1 MSFFIEK
8 RKVIIIMNKRHV
20 IIWTIARPFVVLFA
34 KLRFGF
40 QYKKAENLPEKYIVL
55 SNHVTDYDMVFLI
68 CSFPRQMYFIASE
81 HIARWKTLYA
91 FLKYAAEPIIRH
103 KGTVAASTVV
113 EALRKIKAGASVCI
127 FAEGIRTW
135 DGVTCPILPST
146 GKMIKSAKCGLV
158 TYKISGGYFVSPGWC
173 DKGLRKGPIS
183 GAPVN
188 VYTKEQI
195 QAMSVDEINEIIN
208 RDLYENAYEKQLAN
222 PQKYTG
228 TDLAKGLDNLFYICP
243 VCKKYETL
251 SSEGNILKCNA
262 CHSTFTYNEYG
273 LFENAPFKTVR
284 EYAIWQQEELKNLV
298 NKNNLLTSK
307 NAVLKKLI
315 KHEETVLAEGDV
327 TINNA
332 SFSCKDISFSLDK
345 ISGMDITGRHGLV
358 FSIGKDYYELK
369 APGNTVK
376 FLHYYRAY
384 KSACNSNS

>member
-1 MSFFIEK
+1 
-8 RKVIIIMNKRHV
+8 MNKRH
-20 IIWTIARPFVVLFA
+20 IFIWNLARPFVILFA
-34 KLRFGF
+34 KIRFGF

-91 FLKYAAEPIIRH
+91 ILKYAAEPIIRH
-103 KGTVAASTVV
+103 KGTVAASTVI
-113 EALRKIKAGASVCI
+113 EALRKIKDGASVCI

-158 TYKISGGYFVSPGWC
+158 TYKISGGYFVSPGWS
-173 DKGLRKGPIS
+173 DAGLRKGPLS

-195 QAMSVDEINEIIN
+195 QSMSVAEINEIIN
-208 RDLYENAYEKQLAN
+208 RDLYEHAYDKQLKN

-228 TDLAKGLDNLFYICP
+228 ANLGKGLDNLFYICP
-243 VCKKYETL
+243 VCKKVETL
-251 SSEGNILKCNA
+251 SSEGNFLKCSSCEA
-262 CHSTFTYNEYG
+262 LFTYNEYG
-273 LFENAPFKTVR
+273 FFENAPFKTVR
-284 EYAIWQQEELKNLV
+284 DYALWQLEEMKHLV
-298 NKNNLLTSK
+298 ETNTLLTTEH
-307 NAVLKKLI
+307 AVLKKI
-315 KHEETVLAEGDV
+315 VKHDETILAEGNV
-327 TINNA
+327 TINT
-332 SFSCKDISFSLDK
+332 SSISCKDIAFSLDK
-345 ISGMDITGRHGLV
+345 ISDMDITGRHGLV

-384 KSACNSNS
+384 KASCNFSA

>member
-1 MSFFIEK
+1 
-8 RKVIIIMNKRHV
+8 MNKKHIFFWNLV
-20 IIWTIARPFVVLFA
+20 RPFVILFA
-34 KLRFGF
+34 KIRFGF

-68 CSFPRQMYFIASE
+68 CSFPKQMYFVASE

-91 FLKYAAEPIIRH
+91 LLKYAAEPIVRY

-158 TYKISGGYFVSPGWC
+158 TYKISGGYFVSPGWS
-173 DKGLRKGPIS
+173 DSGLRKGPLS

-208 RDLYENAYEKQLAN
+208 RDLYENAYDNQLKN
-222 PQKYTG
+222 PKKYTG
-228 TDLAKGLDNLFYICP
+228 KDLAKGLDNLFYICP
-243 VCKKYETL
+243 VCKKVETL
-251 SSEGNILKCNA
+251 FSESNTLKCHSCNA
-262 CHSTFTYNEYG
+262 SFTYNEYG
-273 LFENAPFKTVR
+273 FLEDAPFKTVR
-284 EYAIWQQEELKNLV
+284 DYALWQQEEIKHLV
-298 NKNNLLTSK
+298 SDNTILTAKS
-307 NAVLKKLI
+307 AVLKKI
-315 KHEETVLAEGDV
+315 VKHEETILAEGTV
-327 TINNA
+327 TIDNSSIICNDT
-332 SFSCKDISFSLDK
+332 SFSMDK
-345 ISGMDITGRHGLV
+345 ISDMDITGRHGLV

-369 APGNTVK
+369 TPGNAVK

-384 KSACNSNS
+384 KASCNLNS